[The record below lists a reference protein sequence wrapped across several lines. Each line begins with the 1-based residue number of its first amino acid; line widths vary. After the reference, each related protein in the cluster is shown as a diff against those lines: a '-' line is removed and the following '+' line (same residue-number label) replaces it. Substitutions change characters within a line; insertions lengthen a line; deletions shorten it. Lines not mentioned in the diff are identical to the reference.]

1 MKDRY
6 NQLRRG
12 RIGFQLEAAPTYYR
26 RLAASLHQTT
36 KKLTTWTAKVRDLRW
51 REYGMDWLRNR
62 GLPTKRC
69 TDSNA
74 YEIEREVTLKGRG
87 NYTNKEMGPY

>member
-1 MKDRY
+1 
-6 NQLRRG
+6 
-12 RIGFQLEAAPTYYR
+12 
-26 RLAASLHQTT
+26 
-36 KKLTTWTAKVRDLRW
+36 
-51 REYGMDWLRNR
+51 MDWLRNR

-74 YEIEREVTLKGRG
+74 YEIEREVTLKGQG